1 MSDEPERREAGTPRP
16 DGDDPDAW
24 RTFWQ
29 VQGQPWRTEPE
40 IAAAR
45 RRELAQAR
53 TVRPDI
59 ARGIYPFAAMRLTRA
74 DVEWLL
80 ATHDNERGPIDWSDT
95 AQRAR
100 DGLDLRGADLHD
112 VDLSSLPL
120 ARLCGGLPEDAWR
133 NVAANQLATAHLHLE
148 RATLTSAHLE
158 GATLEGAHL
167 EEAKLGGAHLEG
179 ANLGFALL
187 EGAYLSEA
195 HLEGASLV
203 GASLVGANLT
213 DAHLEGA
220 ALQHAVL
227 SGAELF
233 ATHLE
238 GAKLRNATLS
248 GKQLSEPDLARL
260 RRWRSDF
267 PETLP
272 GAFLGG
278 AFLDPATALDEA
290 ILGDIVGES
299 VSLADLRWGG
309 VNLAVVDWV
318 PVRVLGDE
326 AEAWRAA
333 QHYEKAKGDAAR
345 LPELR
350 RELLE
355 AFRVAVR
362 ANRQLAVA
370 LRDQGLSE
378 EADRYAYRAQK
389 LNREVLWR
397 QAIWGQALWSVSESQ
412 AAGPHRAR
420 SRQRRLRLG
429 QRAQKLGS
437 YLFSYFLDALSGYG
451 YRPGRSLAAYVV
463 TLVLFSVVFFVLGH
477 AAGTPLSWIGAI
489 ALSISSFHG
498 RGFFPGSVTPGD
510 PVTIAAAAEAIVG
523 LIIELSFIAT
533 FTQRYFGR

>member
-1 MSDEPERREAGTPRP
+1 MSDEPERREADTPRL
-16 DGDDPDAW
+16 DGDDADAW
-24 RTFWQ
+24 RAFWQ
-29 VQGQPWRTEPE
+29 ARKQSWRTEPE
-40 IAAAR
+40 ISDGR
-45 RRELAQAR
+45 RRDLAQAR
-53 TVRPDI
+53 DIRPDI

-80 ATHDNERGPIDWSDT
+80 ASHDNGRGPIDWSDP
-95 AQRAR
+95 AQRER

-112 VDLSSLPL
+112 VDLSGLPL
-120 ARLCGGLPEDAWR
+120 ARLRGGLPEDAWR
-133 NVAANQLATAHLHLE
+133 NVAVDPLAAARLHLE

-158 GATLEGAHL
+158 GAMLEGAHL
-167 EEAKLGGAHLEG
+167 EEAKLGGARLEE
-179 ANLGFALL
+179 ANLGFAHL
-187 EGAYLSEA
+187 EGAYLPEA

-203 GASLVGANLT
+203 GASLIGANLN

-220 ALQHAVL
+220 ALRHAVL

-238 GAKLRNATLS
+238 GAKLRDATLA
-248 GKQLSEPDLARL
+248 GKQPSEPDLARL

-267 PETLP
+267 PDTLP

-290 ILGDIVGES
+290 ILGDLTGES

-333 QHYEKAKGDAAR
+333 QHYEKAKEDAAR

-378 EADRYAYRAQK
+378 EADRYSYRAQK

-397 QAIWGQALWSVSESQ
+397 QALWGQALWSVSESQ
-412 AAGPHRAR
+412 DMGPRR
-420 SRQRRLRLG
+420 SERRRLRLG

-451 YRPGRSLAAYVV
+451 YRPGRSLAAYVL
-463 TLVLFSVVFFVLGH
+463 TLVVFSVVFFALGH
-477 AAGTPLSWIGAI
+477 AAGTPLTWIGAI

-510 PVTIAAAAEAIVG
+510 PVTIAAAVEAIVG